1 MKKNATNLPNSK
13 GEKTTYTNRWLT
25 GADVKSILQISESTL
40 GRRRKNRAI
49 PYIKIGKEYYY
60 PSVFFDR
67 ILLQHVVSSFRE
79 LFEADTP

>member
-1 MKKNATNLPNSK
+1 MKKNATNLPIR
-13 GEKTTYTNRWLT
+13 EDAKTAYTNRWLT

-40 GRRRKNRAI
+40 GRRRKNREI
-49 PYIKIGKEYYY
+49 PYTKIGKEYYY

-67 ILLQHVVSSFRE
+67 ILLQRVLSSFRE